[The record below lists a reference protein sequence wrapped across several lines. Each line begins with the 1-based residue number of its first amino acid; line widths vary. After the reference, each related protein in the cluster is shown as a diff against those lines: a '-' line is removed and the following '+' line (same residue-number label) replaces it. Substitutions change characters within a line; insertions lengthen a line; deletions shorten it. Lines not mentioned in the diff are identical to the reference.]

1 MANSLYRILTSITVR
16 RSRSARALD
25 EWKARVSLANVAAVT
40 RFGQRNFRVSA
51 DSQPLLL
58 GVEAVFA
65 TQWVGLARGDVE
77 PAAIRQIAG
86 DRSKLGVLHLGIGQR
101 HDTPNLRFDTPTFT
115 PKRYAL
121 ESSHESE

>member
-1 MANSLYRILTSITVR
+1 MANSLYRILTSIAAC
-16 RSRSARALD
+16 RSRSARTLD
-25 EWKARVSLANVAAVT
+25 TWSAWVGLADVAAVT

-51 DSQPLLL
+51 DSQQLLL

-65 TQWVGLARGDVE
+65 TQCFGPARGDVE

-86 DRSKLGVLHLGIGQR
+86 DRFKLGVLHLGIGQR

-115 PKRYAL
+115 LKRYAL